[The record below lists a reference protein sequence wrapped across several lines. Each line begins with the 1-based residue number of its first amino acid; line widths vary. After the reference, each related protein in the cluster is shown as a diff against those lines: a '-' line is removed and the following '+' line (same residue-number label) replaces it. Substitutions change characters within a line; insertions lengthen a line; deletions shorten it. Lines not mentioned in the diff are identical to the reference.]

1 MFLYIF
7 TGNSIDQMDRRTT
20 IKGLI
25 AFVSIGVP
33 SFSFYKW
40 TVFNSAADV
49 SDLQNKKLLL
59 ADLAEV
65 IIPRTDT
72 PGAKDAGVENFI
84 ILMISDCT
92 EPRTQHNFLNGLDD
106 VEAYAIKNYSRQ
118 FTACTAAQK
127 NAVLTYFEEKAI
139 YKKNILNKIR
149 NKLLGVPFFVKLKQL
164 TVEGYCTSKIGAT
177 MGLAYDYIPSTYQ
190 SCISLTPQQ
199 KSWAT
204 K

>member
-1 MFLYIF
+1 
-7 TGNSIDQMDRRTT
+7 MDRRTT

-25 AFVSIGVP
+25 AFVTIGIP

-49 SDLQNKKLLL
+49 SGLQGKKALL
-59 ADLAEV
+59 AELAEV

-92 EPRTQHNFLNGLDD
+92 EPRTQHNFMAGLDH
-106 VEAYAIKNYSRQ
+106 VEEYALKNYNHK

-127 NAVLTYFEEKAI
+127 NAILTYFEDKSV
-139 YKKNILNKIR
+139 YKKEILNKIN
-149 NKLLGVPFFVKLKQL
+149 NKLLGVPFFIKLKQL
-164 TVEGYCTSKIGAT
+164 TVEGYCISKTGAT

-190 SCISLTPQQ
+190 SCIPLTPRQ